1 MSLFSGSTTAL
12 RRQNNTTPLTCSLQ
26 FMTQKRVRPVTKIM
40 EDRVANMWRNS
51 IAFCG
56 SDRSKGATTYYN
68 HTEIQEYNS
77 RRKCAKEI
85 GNEMMCFMLLLLL
98 FIEYFGASKV
108 GKLVAYNASSPIM
121 HTHLLRGHHFLAPN
135 HPAQNIPKKAIC

>member
-1 MSLFSGSTTAL
+1 MNSFPVRTFWVYSYVAH
-12 RRQNNTTPLTCSLQ
+12 RRQHALQ

>member
-40 EDRVANMWRNS
+40 EDRGKCLAKY

-56 SDRSKGATTYYN
+56 SEEQRATI
-68 HTEIQEYNS
+68 IQTDNP